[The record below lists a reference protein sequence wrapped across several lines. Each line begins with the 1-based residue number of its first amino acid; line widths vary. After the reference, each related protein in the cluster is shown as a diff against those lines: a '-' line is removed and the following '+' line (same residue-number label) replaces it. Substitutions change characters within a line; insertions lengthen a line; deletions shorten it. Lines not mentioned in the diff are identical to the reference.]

1 MANEFIRRFGG
12 NSATN
17 QSGMGSLQKA
27 LSSGLSAKDILG
39 YGVNFGPAAAAE
51 LGRLQNTFVGQY
63 GGNHSNNT
71 SGLSSVHRAMD
82 AGMSVDQIRNAG
94 PSFGPAA
101 QNYFESYDTNKLLRQ
116 QMEQQRKDSEKM
128 MTGLQTKFSEQMAA
142 VQQSM
147 AEQQQTYTDNMSSMQ
162 NTLKATMNPNTRES
176 VLGVRGAAKTGTK
189 ASALKRQGMSGQM
202 GRKGLRIKSL
212 NI

>member
-17 QSGMGSLQKA
+17 QSGMGSLQRA
-27 LSSGLSAKDILG
+27 LSSGLSAGEILG
-39 YGVNFGPAAAAE
+39 YGVNFGPRAASE
-51 LGRLQNTFVGQY
+51 LSRLKNTFIGQY

-71 SGLSSVHRAMD
+71 SGLSSVNRARD
-82 AGMSVDQIRNAG
+82 AGMSVEQIQNAG
-94 PSFGPAA
+94 PTFGPAA
-101 QNYFESYDTNKLLRQ
+101 QQFFTQHAADKSLRE
-116 QMEQQRKDSEKM
+116 QMEIQKAENEKM
-128 MTGLQTKFSEQMAA
+128 LVSLQSKFDEQMSA

-147 AEQQQTYTDNMSSMQ
+147 SDQQQTYTNNMNSMQ

-176 VLGVRGAAKTGTK
+176 VLGVRGAAKTGSK
-189 ASALKRQGMSGQM
+189 ASAMKRQGMSGQM